1 MPADGQGPKFPGL
14 TSFVMNKRPGLG
26 RVSGREARLTGRVRI
41 NSDTGTSCTGPAVDG
56 GALGAVATRGGRTG
70 RGLRQVRVNGDDD
83 PSGSD
88 AFEDSEQA
96 DWHALIRAE
105 RRRLGITQ
113 TELAGRAGLS
123 PETIRK
129 YEAGT
134 RTPSRA
140 SIERVLAALQAPHT
154 TVRRVLLDL
163 GMAAPGNLY
172 GLGGIEDYRFTIPEL
187 RAFVEETPWPQFVIN
202 NTLEIVVANAA
213 TQALWEMDL
222 SLQVLERN
230 RARVNLLTILA
241 HHRLRQSLRNRFE
254 IMAIVVSVLKVF
266 PESRTLLDA
275 PGSLF
280 AEVFDAFAAA
290 DPKAIKKLYAL
301 WERTPPASQKLR
313 WNFPVIWAE
322 SEIGEIRL
330 IGTVTAA
337 SHVNSLVFVDWIPRD
352 GPSHALLDTL
362 LASRTPRP
370 GDRARPGGA
379 SASRPRPAREPGTR
393 L

>member
-1 MPADGQGPKFPGL
+1 MLIPVHPVPVLPL
-14 TSFVMNKRPGLG
+14 T
-26 RVSGREARLTGRVRI
+26 A
-41 NSDTGTSCTGPAVDG
+41 GPAAPLLCGEV
-56 GALGAVATRGGRTG
+56 RG
-70 RGLRQVRVNGDDD
+70 RGLRQARVNGDDD
-83 PSGSD
+83 PSGND
-88 AFEDSEQA
+88 AFEDSDQA
-96 DWHALIRAE
+96 DWHDLIRAE

-113 TELAGRAGLS
+113 TELAERAGLS

-140 SIERVLAALQAPHT
+140 SVERVLAALQAPHT

-222 SLQVLERN
+222 SLEVLERT
-230 RARVNLLTILA
+230 RARVNLLAILA
-241 HHRLRQSLRNRFE
+241 HHRLRQSLKNRFE

-280 AEVFDAFAAA
+280 AEVFDAFAAT
-290 DPKAIKKLYAL
+290 DPKAINKLYAL

-322 SEIGEIRL
+322 PEIGEIRL

-379 SASRPRPAREPGTR
+379 SARRPRPAREPGTR